1 VNEKCSFT
9 SESNIS
15 LLFTLL
21 RAAQAVETRVEIALG
36 EVGLSLAKLG
46 VLNHLVQADEPLPL
60 GQIAGRIACVKSNVT
75 QLVDRLEIDGL
86 VSRVSDPYD
95 RRSIRAAIT
104 EEGRRKYQNGAEVL
118 RRQEAALVEEIAP
131 VDRAEAVKL
140 LEKLGQEVVAR

>member
-1 VNEKCSFT
+1 MNEKCSFT
-9 SESNIS
+9 SESNIN

-36 EVGLSLAKLG
+36 EVGLSMAKLG
-46 VLNHLVQADEPLPL
+46 VLNHLVKADEPLPL
-60 GQIAGRIACVKSNVT
+60 GQIAGRMACVKSNVT

-95 RRSIRAAIT
+95 RRCVRAAIT
-104 EEGRRKYQNGAEVL
+104 EEGRRKYQSGAEVL
-118 RRQEAALVEEIAP
+118 RLQEAALIEEIAP

-140 LEKLGQEVVAR
+140 LEKLGQEAVAR